1 MSFDSA
7 LNFVLAR
14 EGGLSDN
21 PADPGGRTNHGIT
34 QHVYDAWQDRVT
46 LPHGDVATIPMETVK
61 AIYLDQYWTASGA
74 EGLPDGPA
82 LAVFDSA
89 VNLGVLRART
99 LWQEADGDVQA
110 FLWLRLRHY
119 DDVVRTRPD
128 MAQFL
133 HGWVRRLILLREAI
147 S

>member
-14 EGGLSDN
+14 EGGLSED

-34 QHVYDAWQDRVT
+34 QHVYDAWQDRAA

-61 AIYLDQYWTASGA
+61 AIYLDQYWHAAGA

-82 LAVFDSA
+82 LALFDSA
-89 VNLGVLRART
+89 VNLGVLRARN
-99 LWQEADGDVQA
+99 LWHEADGDVDT
-110 FLWLRLRHY
+110 FLWARLAYY
-119 DDVVRTRPD
+119 DDLTRTRPELSK
-128 MAQFL
+128 FL
-133 HGWVRRLILLREAI
+133 HGWVRRLVLLREAI
-147 S
+147 K